1 MRVLV
6 IEDEERLANTVA
18 RGLRRYGMAVDV
30 SLDGND
36 GLLKA
41 MANDYDIVVLDRDLP
56 GRHGDDVCRRIR
68 AEGKRAGIIML
79 TASGEVKNRVE
90 GLRLGADD
98 YLPKPFAFDELVARI
113 QALARRSQPPLP
125 PTLSRAGITL
135 DPSRREASRGGDA
148 LNLTNKEFGVLEVL
162 LGADGR
168 VVSAEELLERVWDE
182 FTDPFTTVVR
192 VTVGTLRKKLGEPP
206 VIHTVVGSGYRI

>member
-6 IEDEERLANTVA
+6 VEDEERLANTLA
-18 RGLRRYGMAVDV
+18 RGLGRYGMAVD
-30 SLDGND
+30 LAFDGDD

-41 MANDYDIVVLDRDLP
+41 MANDYDVVVLDRNLP

-68 AEGKRAGIIML
+68 AEGRRAGIIML
-79 TASGEVKNRVE
+79 TASGEVESRVE

-113 QALARRSQPPLP
+113 QALSRRSHPPAAAIL
-125 PTLSRAGITL
+125 TRADITL
-135 DPSRREASRGGDA
+135 DPSRREVARGGQT
-148 LNLTNKEFGVLEVL
+148 LHLTNKEFGVLEVL
-162 LGADGR
+162 LAADGR
-168 VVSAEELLERVWDE
+168 VVSSEELLERVWDE

-206 VIHTVVGSGYRI
+206 IIHTVVGSGYRI

>member
-6 IEDEERLANTVA
+6 VEDEERLANTLA
-18 RGLRRYGMAVDV
+18 RGLGRYGMAVD
-30 SLDGND
+30 LAFDGDD

-41 MANDYDIVVLDRDLP
+41 MANDYDVVVLDRDLP

-68 AEGKRAGIIML
+68 AEGRRAGIIML
-79 TASGEVKNRVE
+79 TASGEVESRVE

-113 QALARRSQPPLP
+113 QALSRRSHPPVAAIL
-125 PTLSRAGITL
+125 TRADITL
-135 DPSRREASRGGDA
+135 DPSRREAARGGQT
-148 LNLTNKEFGVLEVL
+148 LHLTNKEFGVLEVL
-162 LGADGR
+162 LAADGR
-168 VVSAEELLERVWDE
+168 VVSSEELLERVWDE

-206 VIHTVVGSGYRI
+206 IIHTVVGSGYRI

>member
-6 IEDEERLANTVA
+6 VEDEERLANTVA
-18 RGLRRYGMAVDV
+18 RGLGRSGMAVDV
-30 SLDGND
+30 AFDGED

-41 MANDYDIVVLDRDLP
+41 MTNDYDVVVLDRDLP
-56 GRHGDDVCRRIR
+56 GRHGDDVCRLIR
-68 AEGKRAGIIML
+68 SEGRRAGIIML
-79 TASGEVKNRVE
+79 TASGEVESRVG

-98 YLPKPFAFDELVARI
+98 YLTKPFAFDELVARI
-113 QALARRSQPPLP
+113 QALARRSQPPVP
-125 PTLSRAGITL
+125 ATITKAGITL
-135 DPSRREASRGGDA
+135 DPSRREVSREGQP
-148 LNLTNKEFGVLEVL
+148 LYLTNKEFGVLEVL
-162 LGADGR
+162 LAADGR
-168 VVSAEELLERVWDE
+168 VVSSEELLERVWDE

>member
-6 IEDEERLANTVA
+6 VEDEERLAKTVA
-18 RGLRRYGMAVDV
+18 RGLSRYGMAVD
-30 SLDGND
+30 LAFDGND

-41 MANDYDIVVLDRDLP
+41 MANDYDVVVLDRDLP
-56 GRHGDDVCRRIR
+56 GRHGDEVCRRIR
-68 AEGKRAGIIML
+68 AEGRRAGILML
-79 TASGEVKNRVE
+79 TASGEVESRVE

-113 QALARRSQPPLP
+113 QALSRRSQPPVPVML
-125 PTLSRAGITL
+125 TRAGITL
-135 DPSRREASRGGDA
+135 DPSRREVARGGQT
-148 LNLTNKEFGVLEVL
+148 LHLTNKEFGVLEVL
-162 LGADGR
+162 LAADGR
-168 VVSAEELLERVWDE
+168 VVSSEELLDRVWDE

-206 VIHTVVGSGYRI
+206 IIHTVIGSGYRI

>member
-6 IEDEERLANTVA
+6 VEDEERLAKTVA
-18 RGLRRYGMAVDV
+18 RGLSRYGMAVD
-30 SLDGND
+30 LAFDGND

-41 MANDYDIVVLDRDLP
+41 MANDYDVVVLDRDLP
-56 GRHGDDVCRRIR
+56 GRHGDEVCRRIR
-68 AEGKRAGIIML
+68 AEGRRAGILML
-79 TASGEVKNRVE
+79 TASGEVESRVE

-113 QALARRSQPPLP
+113 QALSRRSQPPVPVML
-125 PTLSRAGITL
+125 TRAGITL
-135 DPSRREASRGGDA
+135 DPSRREVTRGGQT
-148 LNLTNKEFGVLEVL
+148 LHLTNKEFGVLEVL
-162 LGADGR
+162 LAADGR
-168 VVSAEELLERVWDE
+168 VVSSEELLDRVWDE

-206 VIHTVVGSGYRI
+206 IIHTVIGSGYRI